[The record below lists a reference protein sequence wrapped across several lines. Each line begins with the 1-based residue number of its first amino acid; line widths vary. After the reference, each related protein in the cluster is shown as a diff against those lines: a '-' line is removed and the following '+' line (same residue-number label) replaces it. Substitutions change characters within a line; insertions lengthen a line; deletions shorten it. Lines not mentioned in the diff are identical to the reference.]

1 MPDKTSHSRRN
12 FLAKGRRGW
21 VHYAVLAVVL
31 LALVVMVD
39 LRSLGL
45 AIISI
50 PPAAVLLALAIAS
63 LDRFVMGYKWRH
75 LILAV
80 GGKIS
85 LGSAVSA
92 YYQSGISSR
101 LLPIPMA
108 SDLLRA
114 HVVGQVGLPL
124 EVIISSITLEKAIAW
139 LASTLLAVAGMI
151 YLFLYVDLAIVNL
164 LWLLLIAS
172 IVIGSTGLILLLY
185 RPAHQWGGR
194 LVERYLPAKLARL
207 LHKFSRSLLAY
218 RDHPRALVVNLLLAL
233 GEQVVQIAKFL
244 VLGRA
249 LGIEIPLTALVAT
262 IVLMLTVRR
271 MLNYLE
277 SWGIAETGTVVILT
291 LLGINE
297 TTAVALIFMN
307 FVVTTVA
314 SLPGIYLMYRSG
326 LNLQVWMKEKERPAS
341 PEP

>member
-1 MPDKTSHSRRN
+1 MENQSPSRSH
-12 FLAKGRRGW
+12 FLTGGRRGW
-21 VHYAVLAVVL
+21 INYIVLAVVVLALVIMVDLRGLALAILSIPPLMLL
-31 LALVVMVD
+31 LALV
-39 LRSLGL
+39 
-45 AIISI
+45 
-50 PPAAVLLALAIAS
+50 IAS

-124 EVIISSITLEKAIAW
+124 EVIVSSITLEKIIAW

-151 YLFLYVDLAIVNL
+151 YLFLYVDLAAANL
-164 LWLLLIAS
+164 LWVVLMAS
-172 IVIGSTGLILLLY
+172 VGLACAGLILLLC
-185 RPAHQWGGR
+185 RPAHEWGGR
-194 LVERYLPAKLARL
+194 LSERYLPAKLSRL
-207 LHKFSRSLLAY
+207 LHKFSRALLAY
-218 RDHPRALVVNLLLAL
+218 RDHPRALFANLLLAF
-233 GEQVVQIAKFL
+233 GEQAVQIAKFL

-249 LGIEIPLTALVAT
+249 LGIDLPLIPLLVT

-271 MLNYLE
+271 ILNYFE
-277 SWGIAETGTVVILT
+277 SWGIAEAGTVVMLT

-297 TTAVALIFMN
+297 TTAVALIFLN

-314 SLPGIYLMYRSG
+314 SLPGIYLMVRSG
-326 LNLQVWMKEKERPAS
+326 LNLQSWMKGKERPAT
-341 PEP
+341 PKL